1 MPFTHRTAEILEYNK
16 MIDLLAELALTE
28 GARRQ
33 ALALQPSDNFDTV
46 CIIVCSFNHT
56 GF

>member
-46 CIIVCSFNHT
+46 ALRQKKT
-56 GF
+56 PLAT